1 MAPMLPPDFE
11 WRPYVGGPALYLRE
25 RLVASAAE
33 LEPGFGYR
41 VAINPDS
48 IGRRY
53 VFLATE
59 DALRRYCEVWA
70 TKYQDR
76 LRAGR

>member
-1 MAPMLPPDFE
+1 MLPADFT
-11 WRPYVGGPALYLRE
+11 WRLYLNGPALYLRE
-25 RLVASAAE
+25 RLVASAAK
-33 LEPGFGYR
+33 LEPGFGFR

-48 IGRRY
+48 INRRY

-59 DALRRYCEVWA
+59 EAVRSYVETWA

-76 LRAGR
+76 LRAGQ